1 MDPGLESGNIGEHSP
16 VVHRGFA
23 CRFHPESDLTGVG
36 HGRQVYAVA
45 YDNPIPGW
53 KTENAINLRLW
64 AGEPVEEFDLASF
77 NVGEYTESR
86 AATNTA
92 ATISAVLYPE
102 DSTPAGKMLRL
113 KQQFFF
119 TSASLQVTPHP
130 AFDRRLLTPNA
141 LVRAAHL
148 SALQLG
154 REEPGR

>member
-1 MDPGLESGNIGEHSP
+1 LQSESGLIRVP
-16 VVHRGFA
+16 M
-23 CRFHPESDLTGVG
+23 
-36 HGRQVYAVA
+36 RQVYAVA

-77 NVGEYTESR
+77 NVGEYTQSR
-86 AATNTA
+86 AASNTA

-119 TSASLQVTPHP
+119 TSASLQVT
-130 AFDRRLLTPNA
+130 ARLEPS
-141 LVRAAHL
+141 
-148 SALQLG
+148 SASCCQ
-154 REEPGR
+154 